1 MTRNLIN
8 PEGSLLELLRTR
20 YGFNNNGIK
29 RILKENLYPI
39 TDVSANEVE
48 ELVNSLIDW
57 ANCCENTELA
67 TKIKHMATAI
77 KQNEDISNCND
88 CNTSE
93 YYESLHS
100 CYEGDRY
107 VCDSC
112 IDNYRWSDY
121 RDTYVAEDDYEDEPD
136 EDQEQYEGV
145 YDYYHRVEDD
155 LGMLAMPY
163 EKLNKDTIFYGVELE
178 VERRNNCPY
187 EITSRI
193 NEEVLSG
200 FAQCKSDGSLDNGFE
215 ITTTP
220 ATFLKQKQQW
230 ERFFK
235 DKECMESLKGWN
247 TDTAGLHIHIS
258 RSALRLTDIGKLLV
272 FINDDDNTEFIKQ
285 VAGRSSE
292 QWAKRTPKK
301 ITDSLRSSEKY
312 ESVNMAH
319 SKTIELRIFK
329 SNISRNGFYRV
340 LEFTDSL
347 VYFVKNYASLT
358 GLSLHYKS
366 YLKYISNPAIRG
378 QYPNLTAWL
387 IRKGYLSGR
396 PSRQVSWQGE
406 QIDTATN

>member
-8 PEGSLLELLRTR
+8 PEGTLLELLRTR

-67 TKIKHMATAI
+67 TKIKHMATSI

-145 YDYYHRVEDD
+145 YDYSHRVEDD

-163 EKLNKDTIFYGVELE
+163 EKLNKDTIFYGVE
-178 VERRNNCPY
+178 
-187 EITSRI
+187 
-193 NEEVLSG
+193 
-200 FAQCKSDGSLDNGFE
+200 
-215 ITTTP
+215 
-220 ATFLKQKQQW
+220 
-230 ERFFK
+230 
-235 DKECMESLKGWN
+235 
-247 TDTAGLHIHIS
+247 
-258 RSALRLTDIGKLLV
+258 
-272 FINDDDNTEFIKQ
+272 
-285 VAGRSSE
+285 
-292 QWAKRTPKK
+292 
-301 ITDSLRSSEKY
+301 
-312 ESVNMAH
+312 
-319 SKTIELRIFK
+319 
-329 SNISRNGFYRV
+329 
-340 LEFTDSL
+340 
-347 VYFVKNYASLT
+347 
-358 GLSLHYKS
+358 
-366 YLKYISNPAIRG
+366 
-378 QYPNLTAWL
+378 
-387 IRKGYLSGR
+387 
-396 PSRQVSWQGE
+396 
-406 QIDTATN
+406 

>member
-1 MTRNLIN
+1 MTRNLIY
-8 PEGSLLELLRTR
+8 PRGTLLSLFRTR
-20 YGFNNNGIK
+20 YNFNNSGIRK
-29 RILKENLYPI
+29 ILKENLYPI
-39 TDVSANEVE
+39 TDVSANEVM
-48 ELVNSLIDW
+48 ELCDSLIAW
-57 ANCCENTELA
+57 ANDCENTDLA
-67 TKIKHMATAI
+67 TRIKLMATAI
-77 KQNEDISNCND
+77 KQNEDISVCND
-88 CNTSE
+88 CATPE

-100 CYEGDRY
+100 CYEGDLY

-145 YDYYHRVEDD
+145 YDYSHRVEDD
-155 LGMLAMPY
+155 LGKALMDN
-163 EKLNKDTIFYGVELE
+163 EKHTKDTIFYGVELE

-272 FINDDDNTEFIKQ
+272 FINDDDNTKFIKQ
-285 VAGRSSE
+285 IAGRSSE

-319 SKTIELRIFK
+319 SQTIELRIFK

-396 PSRQVSWQGE
+396 PSLQVSWQGE